1 MELVFLLSQSLLFHF
16 RIVFRWLTSW
26 FGAACMGGSI
36 GARLCVCSCMRAP
49 GADLGGG
56 VQGVRT
62 PPFLYEE

>member
-36 GARLCVCSCMRAP
+36 GARLCVYSCMRCVFVSAY
-49 GADLGGG
+49 A
-56 VQGVRT
+56 RT
-62 PPFLYEE
+62 YVCACSFE